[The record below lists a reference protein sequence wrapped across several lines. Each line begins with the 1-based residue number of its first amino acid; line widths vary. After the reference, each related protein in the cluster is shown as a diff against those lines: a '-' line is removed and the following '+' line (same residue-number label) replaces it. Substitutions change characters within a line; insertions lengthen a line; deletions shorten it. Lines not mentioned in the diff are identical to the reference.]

1 MKRVLINAANLH
13 VGGGVQVAVSFIAAL
28 PALSSEERFRDLRLE
43 IWASSVVDRNL
54 CEMGFDP
61 DQLHSYRVV
70 APRKPW
76 YARLVGLLDRNEF
89 DSVFTVFGPDYAFR
103 TSRHAVIGFAQPWI
117 VNPLGE
123 HWRMLGFWK
132 RLRWKIKFELQWFF
146 FLRASHL
153 IVELPHVRNAL
164 WAKRG
169 YPVERIDVVPNC
181 LSPVFFEPVR
191 WREASAWPGKPS
203 NEVWLGYLTRDYPHK
218 NLEFLVALAG
228 ELRKKSSL
236 RYRFFVTL
244 TASEWAARSVGFRA
258 TVDNVGPLSLAQ
270 CPSFYRAM
278 DGVVFPSLL
287 ECFSATPLEAMFM
300 ERPLFASDRGFV
312 RDCCA
317 DNARYFEPTDPADAA
332 AAIIDW
338 YENTAAEERQARVDA
353 ARRHVLAMPDSR
365 DRARRY
371 MEIILRE
378 LGLPAPT

>member
-1 MKRVLINAANLH
+1 MRRALINAANLR
-13 VGGGVQVAVSFIAAL
+13 VGGGVQVAASFLREL
-28 PALSSEERFRDLRLE
+28 PALMKQEAVCNVSLTIWVSSEVDTNLRD
-43 IWASSVVDRNL
+43 V
-54 CEMGFDP
+54 GFDP
-61 DQLHSYRVV
+61 SQLPGYRVLGS
-70 APRKPW
+70 RW
-76 YARLVGLLDRNEF
+76 FGLLGMLRE
-89 DSVFTVFGPDYAFR
+89 SVGRDDDVTFTIFGPDYALWR
-103 TSRHAVIGFAQPWI
+103 RGRRVTGFAQAWI
-117 VNPLGE
+117 VSPSGE
-123 HWRMLGFWK
+123 HWQLMTKWK
-132 RLRWKIKFELQWFF
+132 RFKWRVKLQLQWFF
-146 FLRASHL
+146 FGLATRL

-164 WAKRG
+164 VAHRG
-169 YPVERIDVVPNC
+169 YPADRIDVVPNC

-203 NEVWLGYLTRDYPHK
+203 NDVWLGYLTRDYPHK

-338 YENTAAEERQARVDA
+338 YENTAADERQARVDA